1 MKVKSIQD
9 AINEVISDFK
19 NDMED
24 NSRTTVLVVK
34 NYNGQGGTLRHNMNL
49 YGYIP
54 VGSDGGVD
62 QLTIEVNAGN
72 YETILK
78 ILNKSFI
85 ENAKAFDAKNDK
97 LQGNVN
103 QMNIQSMYS
112 DIDLDAAALEREFK
126 ASLKI
131 VLWFVK
137 QHLKA
142 NFNEDDIDII
152 FNKDILINESQAI
165 EDCQKSVG
173 ILSTETVVAQH
184 PWVNDSKT
192 ELEKVK
198 REKESSIEEI
208 EETYE
213 GHNHEQ

>member
-1 MKVKSIQD
+1 M
-9 AINEVISDFK
+9 
-19 NDMED
+19 
-24 NSRTTVLVVK
+24 
-34 NYNGQGGTLRHNMNL
+34 
-49 YGYIP
+49 
-54 VGSDGGVD
+54 
-62 QLTIEVNAGN
+62 
-72 YETILK
+72 
-78 ILNKSFI
+78 
-85 ENAKAFDAKNDK
+85 
-97 LQGNVN
+97 
-103 QMNIQSMYS
+103 
-112 DIDLDAAALEREFK
+112 
-126 ASLKI
+126 
-131 VLWFVK
+131 K

-173 ILSTETVVAQH
+173 IISTETIVAQH

-213 GHNHEQ
+213 GHKHE